1 MRGRPPCCWKRLRI
15 GRRAGRTTCRWARA
29 GAEQCGVT
37 AVALG
42 GGVLNNRTLAE
53 ELPAALAAR
62 GLTPLLPLAYPAG
75 DGAIAL
81 GQAAWGRLRSL
92 KA

>member
-1 MRGRPPCCWKRLRI
+1 M
-15 GRRAGRTTCRWARA
+15 
-29 GAEQCGVT
+29 
-37 AVALG
+37 ALG

>member
-1 MRGRPPCCWKRLRI
+1 MGRVARRFHRGLAE
-15 GRRAGRTTCRWARA
+15 GLADWARA